1 MPNWC
6 YNRLIV
12 KSNDD
17 KSSFRRFMDEGRKK
31 EMIEGE
37 QKMVWRISNYFP
49 TPEKLLQ
56 ENLSE
61 IDKQE
66 LKTMYGFDDWY
77 EWRLFNWGTK
87 WDCDDYGFESST
99 DEKSYYI
106 LDFDSAWSPPIEFLI
121 NVSIIYPTL
130 SFQLEYIEPGNQF
143 AGTTYIN
150 NGIFLDLCGEPVQK
164 NENGEIIDVTYDE
177 ENEQY
182 VLSNGEVFNEDD
194 WYDQDISI
202 KKNPFE
208 DFYY

>member
-6 YNRLIV
+6 YNKLIV
-12 KSNDD
+12 KSNGD
-17 KSSFRRFMDEGRKK
+17 KSSFRRFMDQGRKK
-31 EMIEGE
+31 ETIEGE
-37 QKMVWRISNYFP
+37 QNMVWRISNYFP

-61 IDKQE
+61 IEKQE

-77 EWRLFNWGTK
+77 EWRLFHWGTK

-121 NVSIIYPTL
+121 NVSLIYPTL

-150 NGIFLDLCGEPVQK
+150 NGIFLDLCGEPVRK
-164 NENGEIIDVTYDE
+164 NENGEIIEFTYDD

-182 VLSNGEVFNEDD
+182 LLSNGEVYNEDD
-194 WYDQDISI
+194 WHDQDISI
-202 KKNPFE
+202 EKNPFE
-208 DFYY
+208 DFNY